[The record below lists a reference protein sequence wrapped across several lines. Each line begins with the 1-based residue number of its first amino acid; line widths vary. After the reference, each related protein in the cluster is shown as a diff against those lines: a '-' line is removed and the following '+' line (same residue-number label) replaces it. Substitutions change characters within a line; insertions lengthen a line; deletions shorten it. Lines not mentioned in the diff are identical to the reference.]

1 MRGMIRGIID
11 SVVEGAIKRITM
23 KGYAGETISDK
34 EYFQHYGYTSRPLP
48 GAEGVMI
55 REGNHWILIGSDDRR
70 YRIAVEDGEVAL
82 YTDEGDHIH
91 FKRGKEIFIKSGNK
105 LVAEI
110 ANDVEVTTKRI
121 TATATE
127 SATVTSPVITGV
139 ASVKVLFDTPLTE
152 CTGNLQVA
160 GGISSLGTYGATGGK
175 ISTPGDIESGGD
187 VSDSTRSMAGDRA
200 IYNGHT
206 HPGDSGGSTGTPN
219 QGM

>member
-1 MRGMIRGIID
+1 MIRGIID

-55 REGNHWILIGSDDRR
+55 REGNHWVLIGSDDRR
-70 YRIAVEDGEVAL
+70 YRIAVEEGEVAL
-82 YTDEGDHIH
+82 YTNEGDKIH

-110 ANDVEVTTKRI
+110 ANDVEITTKRI
-121 TATATE
+121 TATASE
-127 SATVTSPVITGV
+127 SATITSPLITVV
-139 ASVKVLFDTPLTE
+139 ATTKVTLDTPLTE

-160 GGISSLGTYGATGGK
+160 GGISSAGTYGRSGGK
-175 ISTPGDIESGGD
+175 ISTPGHISSGGN
-187 VSDSTRSMAGDRA
+187 VSDSTGSMAEVRS
-200 IYNGHT
+200 IYNGHD
-206 HPGDSGGSTGTPN
+206 HPENDNGGPTGNPN